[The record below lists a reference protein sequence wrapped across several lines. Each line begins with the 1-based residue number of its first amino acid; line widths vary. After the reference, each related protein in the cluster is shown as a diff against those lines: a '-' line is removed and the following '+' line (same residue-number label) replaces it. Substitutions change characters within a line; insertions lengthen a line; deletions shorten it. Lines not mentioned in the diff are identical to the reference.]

1 MKLKKRIKPLIV
13 GNWKTTPATLK
24 EAITFVNSLEKKVLT
39 LKKKSINA
47 YYFLAVPDIFTT
59 SLLSI
64 AKHGEVGTQNI
75 SGTTLG
81 QETGITTPSMVA
93 SAGVT
98 FTILGHSEVRA
109 RGEDLH
115 ILSQKVNLSLKA
127 KLLTVLCVGES
138 ERDKEGNYLHELEND
153 LKEILVDVDRS
164 LFSNLVIAYE
174 PIWAIGAPLPATTEE
189 CFEVVISLRR
199 ALATLVGIEHAK
211 KVSILY
217 GGAVTEDT
225 AKSFLIDGGVD
236 GLLLGRAS
244 QELKT
249 FTNILESCFKN

>member
-1 MKLKKRIKPLIV
+1 MIKRTKPLIV

-24 EAITFVNSLEKKVLT
+24 EAITFVKSLEKKLAT

-47 YYFLAVPDIFTT
+47 YYFLAVPDIFAT
-59 SLLSI
+59 SLI
-64 AKHGEVGTQNI
+64 PFTKYGEIGTQNI
-75 SGTTLG
+75 NGTILG
-81 QETGITTPSMVA
+81 QETGITTPSMIA
-93 SAGVT
+93 SAGIS

-115 ILSQKVNLSLKA
+115 TLSQKVTLSLKA
-127 KLLTVLCVGES
+127 KLLTILCVGES
-138 ERDKEGNYLHELEND
+138 VRDKEGNYLHELEND
-153 LKEILVDVDRS
+153 LKKILADVDRS

-174 PIWAIGAPLPATTEE
+174 PIWAVSAPSPATTAEV
-189 CFEVVISLRR
+189 FEVVISLRR

-211 KVSILY
+211 KVSIIY
-217 GGAVTEDT
+217 GGDVTPEN

-244 QELKT
+244 QDLKT
-249 FTNILESCFKN
+249 FTTILESCFKK

>member
-1 MKLKKRIKPLIV
+1 MIKHTIPLII
-13 GNWKTTPATLK
+13 GNWKATPATLK
-24 EAITFVNSLEKKVLT
+24 EAVTFVKSLEKKLIS
-39 LKKKSINA
+39 LKKKSISAN
-47 YYFLAVPDIFTT
+47 YFLAVPDIFAT
-59 SLLSI
+59 SLMPL
-64 AKHGEVGTQNI
+64 ANHGKIGTQNI
-75 SGTTLG
+75 NGTILG
-81 QETGITTPSMVA
+81 QETGITTPSMIASTGVA
-93 SAGVT
+93 
-98 FTILGHSEVRA
+98 FTILGHSEVRS

-115 ILSQKVNLSLKA
+115 ILSQKVALSLKS

-153 LKEILVDVDRS
+153 LKEILADIDRG

-199 ALATLVGIEHAK
+199 ALATLVGIEYAK
-211 KVSILY
+211 KVSIIY

-225 AKSFLIDGGVD
+225 CKNFLINGGVD

-249 FTNILESCFKN
+249 FTTILESCFEHK

>member
-1 MKLKKRIKPLIV
+1 MKRTKPLIV
-13 GNWKTTPATLK
+13 GNWKTTPANLK
-24 EAITFVNSLEKKVLT
+24 EAINFVKSLEKKLT
-39 LKKKSINA
+39 ALKKKSINA
-47 YYFLAVPDIFTT
+47 YYFLAVPDIFAT
-59 SLLSI
+59 SLI
-64 AKHGEVGTQNI
+64 PFTKYGEIGTQNI
-75 SGTTLG
+75 NGTTLG

-93 SAGVT
+93 STGIT

-115 ILSQKVNLSLKA
+115 TLSQKVTLSLKA

-153 LKEILVDVDRS
+153 LKEILANVDRA

-174 PIWAIGAPLPATTEE
+174 PIWAIGAPVPATTEE

-211 KVSILY
+211 KVSIIY

-249 FTNILESCFKN
+249 FTTILESCFKN

>member
-1 MKLKKRIKPLIV
+1 MKRRTKPLIV

-24 EAITFVNSLEKKVLT
+24 EAVTFIKSLEKKLFT
-39 LKKKSINA
+39 LKKKSVNA
-47 YYFLAVPDIFTT
+47 YYFLAVPDIFVT
-59 SLLSI
+59 SLIPLVDR
-64 AKHGEVGTQNI
+64 GEIGVQNI

-81 QETGITTPSMVA
+81 QETGITTPSMIA
-93 SAGVT
+93 SSGAT

-115 ILSQKVNLSLKA
+115 TLSQKVTLSLKA

-217 GGAVTEDT
+217 GGAVTDDT

-244 QELKT
+244 QELKA
-249 FTNILESCFKN
+249 FTTILESCFKN

>member
-1 MKLKKRIKPLIV
+1 MIKRVRPIIV

-24 EAITFVNSLEKKVLT
+24 EAVTFIKSLEKKLVT
-39 LKKKSINA
+39 LKKKSVNA
-47 YYFLAVPDIFTT
+47 YYFLAVPDIFVT
-59 SLLSI
+59 SLIPLVDR
-64 AKHGEVGTQNI
+64 GEIGVQNI

-81 QETGITTPSMVA
+81 QETGITTPSMIA
-93 SAGVT
+93 SSGAT

-115 ILSQKVNLSLKA
+115 TLSQKVTLSLKA
-127 KLLTVLCVGES
+127 KLLTILCVGES

-217 GGAVTEDT
+217 GGAITDDT
-225 AKSFLIDGGVD
+225 AKSFLVDGGVD

-244 QELKT
+244 QELKA
-249 FTNILESCFKN
+249 FTTILESCFKN